1 MRLTQQTNYAI
12 RLLIYCAASPGV
24 PAKVGDIAATFGISE
39 LHLFKILKVLVDG
52 GFVETVRG
60 RKGGVLLARPAA
72 SITVG
77 QVVRVTEENFT
88 LTDCF
93 DESKQ
98 DCPLISACDYNQ
110 LLRQALNAF
119 LAVLDTRTIADLSES
134 RPDIRFLLNLPIS
147 APALTP

>member
-12 RLLIYCAASPGV
+12 RLLIYCAASDGRPS
-24 PAKVGDIAATFGISE
+24 KVGDIASTFGISE

-52 GFVETVRG
+52 GFVETIRG
-60 RKGGVLLARPAA
+60 RKGGVLLAKPPQD
-72 SITVG
+72 ITVG

-110 LLRQALNAF
+110 ILHQALAAF
-119 LAVLDTRTIADLSES
+119 LAVLDTKTIADLSEA
-134 RPDIRFLLNLPIS
+134 RPDIRFLLDLPMQ
-147 APALTP
+147 AVAVN

>member
-12 RLLIYCAASPGV
+12 RLLIYCAASPGR
-24 PAKVGDIAATFGISE
+24 PAKVGDVASTFGISE

-60 RKGGVLLARPAA
+60 RKGGVLLAKPA
-72 SITVG
+72 SEITVG
-77 QVVRVTEENFT
+77 QVVRVTEESFI

-93 DESKQ
+93 DEAKK

-110 LLRQALNAF
+110 ILHQALAAF
-119 LAVLDTRTIADLSES
+119 LGVLDTKTIADLSES
-134 RPDIRFLLNLPIS
+134 RPDIRFLLRLP
-147 APALTP
+147 AEFATVN